1 MAMGERVLIAGCG
14 FVGTRLAHELSNL
27 RHEVW
32 GLARSA
38 PALPEGAQW
47 IAGDLTKPESLH
59 LPAVDHVVFAA
70 SAGESTDERY
80 RAVYVAGLDNLIRA
94 LPSRPKRLCFVS
106 STAVYH
112 QSNGEWVDETSP
124 THPTHYSGVRTLEA
138 EGVARNAGCSA
149 VILRC
154 AGIYGP
160 GRTRLIDSV
169 RNGSVRIANDSRFNS
184 RYTNRIHRD
193 DVAGALLH
201 LMFHPAPDAVYVGVD
216 EYPAPESEVYAF
228 LAEQLGV
235 TSSATTDT
243 EPPSQPSAP
252 KQRSAG
258 SKRCDGS
265 KLRASGY
272 RFRFPTFREGYGAM
286 LADSDAN
293 STSNSPGF
301 SSEPRR
307 VT

>member
-1 MAMGERVLIAGCG
+1 MGERVLIAGCG
-14 FVGTRLAHELSNL
+14 FVGTRLAHELTAL
-27 RHEVW
+27 DHEVW

-38 PALPEGAQW
+38 PALPEGARW
-47 IAGDLTKPESLH
+47 VAGDLTIPESLR
-59 LPAVDHVVFAA
+59 LPTVDHVVFAA

-80 RAVYVAGLDNLIRA
+80 HAVYVIGLANLLRA
-94 LPSRPKRLCFVS
+94 LPSPPKRLCFVS

-124 THPTHYSGVRTLEA
+124 THPTHFSGVRTLEA
-138 EGVARNAGCSA
+138 EGVARNADSRA

-160 GRTRLIDSV
+160 GRTRLIDNV
-169 RNGSVRIANDSRFNS
+169 RRGSVRMTNDT

-201 LMFHPAPDAVYVGVD
+201 LMFHPDPDAVYVGVD
-216 EYPAPESEVYAF
+216 EYPAPEPEVHAF
-228 LAEQLGV
+228 IAHQLGV
-235 TSSATTDT
+235 TLNPAPDGETS
-243 EPPSQPSAP
+243 PQPTGP

-258 SKRCDGS
+258 NKRCDGS

-272 RFRFPTFREGYGAM
+272 RFAFPTFREGYGAM
-286 LADSDAN
+286 LGDDSAN
-293 STSNSPGF
+293 AASNSPGF
-301 SSEPRR
+301 SSKHRR